1 MSSHQT
7 GTRARH
13 ASSGGGG
20 RGSRFGLVRSGRLA
34 GLSVLLAFGILTSML
49 NGVAAAA
56 VGNVDLKV
64 LIVSSGN
71 NAEDSALELM
81 TRTLDSYG
89 TPYDVV
95 NSNTTTL
102 TSANLYNSPT
112 HGKYNGVI
120 ITVADLYQS
129 GGGSGFTLAEWQLL
143 HQYERD
149 FAVRESVVSG
159 FPTWDPSLDLDYG
172 MGTVGLVNSTDAAWR
187 TPAGGTDLFEYV
199 NTANPLAVNGP
210 AWTGGPRNDGVAPA
224 VTPLLVDPPS
234 TQPILSKLVY
244 TDGREVLLSTVSNAW
259 FYTHSYVL
267 AYEFV
272 TFATR
277 GLFIG
282 SRQVNLSV
290 HTDDLL
296 IDDEL
301 WDPVANTPT
310 AGIYR
315 MSAADVTATINNQ
328 NAFRVAHP
336 LASSYITQFPFN
348 GYGAG
353 NGTRLLP
360 NEAYAPTADAELRQ
374 FSCVGTVCSN
384 VSTTNRG
391 ASATATLARTTTNE
405 QSRYVVRFE
414 NQLALGDPEITT
426 ATLALTSVG
435 TGNATRPARACRA
448 TQDWTEGTGTGL
460 ATQTNDVSWLNR
472 TTATPWTTA
481 GASFDATN
489 CVTFNLRFNGA
500 TSVNITPIFSQ
511 WAAGQPDYGV
521 VIMLTTTNAT
531 GVTLRTK
538 EATAGKP
545 ALTLQFPVTAA
556 DALTSSIVSN
566 RAQFAFVNHTY
577 ASRQMDRV
585 CPEFPNPQ
593 PPLCDRTSYLTARNE
608 ILRNRTIWTRLGL
621 PEQAQNNNFLLSDSH
636 AGLHDRM
643 GTEEIP
649 EDDIA
654 YPTGLNPNFFQAM
667 ADTGVRYIATDSS
680 RPNQNQESFAPGYSV
695 FTSPRYPA
703 AIWVNSSTPAQE
715 TDQYNWIF
723 HDRYIA
729 MGQDPC
735 TIPAAICQTKTYQEI
750 LNGEGQTTL
759 MHMLSNNKW
768 PHYMHQINLRAYSGT
783 SQIQFDWLNAV
794 MSAYERNMKLP
805 VQGLKAWQ
813 IGPVQERLAN
823 VKVQNVRGTLDL
835 ATGVVTLVANGT
847 AQPTVTGL
855 NGGTLYG
862 GQYQLVAT
870 VGVAP
875 TTYVVNAGLTV

>member
-1 MSSHQT
+1 MSRHQT
-7 GTRARH
+7 ETTARH
-13 ASSGGGG
+13 TSSGGN
-20 RGSRFGLVRSGRLA
+20 RRASRFGLLRTSRLA
-34 GLSVLLAFGILTSML
+34 GLSVALAFGILASLL

-56 VGNVDLKV
+56 VGTVELKV

-102 TSANLYNSPT
+102 TSAMLYNSPT
-112 HGKYNGVI
+112 SGKYNGVI
-120 ITVADLYQS
+120 VTVADLYQS

-172 MGTVGLVNSTDAAWR
+172 MGIVGLVNSTNATWVA
-187 TPAGGTDLFEYV
+187 PAGGTDLFEYV
-199 NTANPLAVNGP
+199 NTANALAVTGP
-210 AWTGGPRNDGVAPA
+210 AWTGGPRNDGIAPT
-224 VTPLLVDPPS
+224 VTPLLIDPASNRPVV
-234 TQPILSKLVY
+234 SKLVY
-244 TDGREVLLSTVSNAW
+244 TDGRETLLSTVSNAW

-267 AYEFV
+267 AYEMV

-301 WDPVANTPT
+301 WNPVTNTPT
-310 AGIYR
+310 AGTYR
-315 MSAADVTATINNQ
+315 MSPADVTATINNQ

-353 NGTRLLP
+353 NGTRMLP
-360 NEAYAPTADAELRQ
+360 NEVYTTIGDAELRQ
-374 FSCVGTVCSN
+374 FACVGAVCSN
-384 VSTTNRG
+384 VSNTNRG
-391 ASATATLARTTTNE
+391 AAATAVLARTTVNE
-405 QSRYVVRFE
+405 QSRFALRFE
-414 NQLALGDPEITT
+414 NQLALGDPTITT
-426 ATLALTSVG
+426 ATLTLNSVG
-435 TGNATRPARACRA
+435 VGTATRPARVCRA
-448 TQDWTEGTGTGL
+448 TQDWTEGTGTGG

-472 TTATPWTTA
+472 TTATAWTTA
-481 GASFDATN
+481 GGSFDANN

-500 TSVNITPIFSQ
+500 TAVNITPIFGQ

-521 VIMLTTTNAT
+521 VVMLTTTNAT
-531 GVTLRTK
+531 GVTLRTR
-538 EATAGKP
+538 EATTGRP
-545 ALTLQFPVTAA
+545 TLTLTFPVTAA
-556 DALTSSIVSN
+556 DPLTASIVAN
-566 RAQFAFVNHTY
+566 RAQLAFINHTY

-593 PPLCDRTSYLTARNE
+593 PPLCGRTSYLTARNE

-621 PEQAQNNNFLLSDSH
+621 PEQAQNTNFLLSDSH

-643 GTEEIP
+643 GTEENP
-649 EDDIA
+649 ADDIA

-680 RPNQNQESFAPGYSV
+680 RPNQNQESFAPGYAV

-723 HDRYIA
+723 HDSYVA
-729 MGQDPC
+729 NGQDPC

-750 LNGEGQTTL
+750 LDGEGQTTL
-759 MHMLSNNKW
+759 LHMLSNNKW
-768 PHYMHQINLRAYSGT
+768 PHYMHQINLRAYDGT
-783 SQIQFDWLNAV
+783 HQIQFDWLNAV
-794 MSAYERNMKLP
+794 MTAYDRNMKLP

-813 IGPVQERLAN
+813 LGPIQERLAN
-823 VKVQNVRGTLDL
+823 VKAQNVRGTLDL
-835 ATGVVTLVANGT
+835 ATGIVTLVANGT

-862 GQYQLVAT
+862 GQYQLTAT

-875 TTYVVNAGLTV
+875 TTYTVNAGLTV